1 LTKGIGKPTIWDQ
14 IMHVEANIRSS
25 KSRKHLPNLLS
36 LSRIILGV
44 LFFLL
49 FRRGTPANT
58 AICLGIIFAGMITD
72 YLDGRLARRNNLV
85 TMAGKW
91 IDPLSDFSFFFFVYL
106 SFYATSLM
114 PLILLILFLLREIS
128 MYTAVRP
135 LYIKRRMD
143 PAAKTPGKL
152 KTVLQNAGTAIIT
165 TLAIGYHL
173 ELLSF
178 STLRAVS
185 VPLLSLMVAVSL
197 GSMYWYIKPLIQ
209 PEEGEP
215 QSRET
220 RKQLLKLVISTV
232 APLLPFYCLYACLVS
247 VLSHIEMQTYAV
259 YVLFNVLYHGL
270 LILCSLIVGKE
281 FRLETSGEPLKRI
294 NLPLFLSFARI
305 CSVPTLVFL
314 FLNIE
319 RINASVV
326 VVPLLGF
333 LFLTDLLDGFLARLF
348 NQTTRIGRILDP
360 AGDYLLI
367 LAISWV
373 FLIVDFIPIWLFLVV
388 TVRLVVQAVGIIT
401 LYFLRGYSYLKLS
414 FLGKASVFAVFTIYG
429 IELLEYLGVPGLSH
443 PAVITVLEGLAA
455 GIVGVSLLEKTISLR
470 RSFGTALRELSNENR
485 GISGSR

>member
-1 LTKGIGKPTIWDQ
+1 MGVKVRSIKP
-14 IMHVEANIRSS
+14 
-25 KSRKHLPNLLS
+25 RKHIPNLLS

-44 LFFLL
+44 LFLLL
-49 FRRGTPANT
+49 FRRGTPVNA
-58 AICLGIIFAGMITD
+58 AVCLGIIVAGMITD
-72 YLDGRLARRNNLV
+72 YLDGKLARRNNLV

-106 SFYATSLM
+106 SFYTVSLM
-114 PLILLILFLLREIS
+114 PLILLILFLLREFS

-152 KTVLQNAGTAIIT
+152 KTVFQNAGTSVIT

-185 VPLLSLMVAVSL
+185 VPLLSLMIAASL
-197 GSMYWYIKPLIQ
+197 GSMYWYVKPLI
-209 PEEGEP
+209 EMEGSDR
-215 QSRET
+215 QIRER
-220 RKQLLKLVISTV
+220 RKQLLTLLCYTV
-232 APLLPFYCLYACLVS
+232 LPLLLFYCFYACFVRY
-247 VLSHIEMQTYAV
+247 VYHIEIQIYTL

-270 LILCSLIVGKE
+270 IMLCSLIVGKE
-281 FRLETSGEPLKRI
+281 FRLETTGKPLKRI

-319 RINASVV
+319 RINAPVAV
-326 VVPLLGF
+326 APLLGF

-348 NQTTRIGRILDP
+348 DQTTRIGRILDP

-373 FLIVDFIPIWLFLVV
+373 FLVVDFIPLWLFLTVM
-388 TVRLVVQAVGIIT
+388 VRLLVQAVGIIT

-443 PAVITVLEGLAA
+443 PTVVTVLEIMAA
-455 GIVGVSLLEKTISLR
+455 AIVGVSLLEKTFSLS
-470 RSFGTALRELSNENR
+470 RSFARALRELGRED
-485 GISGSR
+485 